1 MDRTSVCSTAIG
13 ALERSQILMKD
24 CLDFAKPVDS
34 IQLNLH
40 FLGAEE
46 LECKNS
52 MSSDEFILSYAKLLE
67 GAEQLGIRDLRIT
80 FIGPNILGNDSQNI
94 FFYHSMRV
102 SVESYACLYHD
113 YYRARKEIRKFET
126 PDMILMLNAGIWGY
140 TSWLP
145 TLDVFAQIS
154 IYCESS
160 SSSCEYYDHEHS
172 SAVHVDTKS
181 SMSAPIFIVTSYT
194 IEEAE
199 DDEDTIRE
207 HFRKKLILPVDD
219 QQLLKDREV
228 LIPFNHTN
236 RTSDYQGALQPHWIW
251 ESEISPFRGL
261 EEVERLTK
269 LDGREYRL
277 NHAWQCFTF
286 SVTKP

>member
-13 ALERSQILMKD
+13 ALKRSQILIND

-34 IQLNLH
+34 TQLNLH

-46 LECKNS
+46 LECENS
-52 MSSDEFILSYAKLLE
+52 KSSDHFVLSYAKLLE

-80 FIGPNILGNDSQNI
+80 FIGPNLLGYDNQNT

-102 SVESYACLYHD
+102 SVESYARLYHD
-113 YYRARKEIRKFET
+113 YYCAQKEIGKFEM
-126 PDMILMLNAGIWGY
+126 PDMVLMLNAGIWGY

-145 TLDVFAQIS
+145 TLDIFAKIS
-154 IYCESS
+154 TGCETSS
-160 SSSCEYYDHEHS
+160 SSGEYSGDEHS
-172 SAVHVDTKS
+172 NGVHVNSAS
-181 SMSAPIFIVTSYT
+181 SMRAPVFVVTSYT

-207 HFRKKLILPVDD
+207 HFRKKLLLPVDD
-219 QQLLKDREV
+219 QHQLEDREV
-228 LIPFNHTN
+228 LLPPVHGN
-236 RTSDYQGALQPHWIW
+236 RTNDYQGALQPHWIW
-251 ESEISPFRGL
+251 EAEISPFKGL

-269 LDGREYRL
+269 IDGREYRL
-277 NHAWQCFTF
+277 NHAWQCFSF
-286 SVTKP
+286 Q